1 MKYFI
6 PTSFSLFYFFYSF
19 FKVYINGVVRESK
32 KLVYPPSSNMS
43 PVMDGYVGG
52 PRGQLGRI
60 CMFSKS
66 LSEKEMELIHGLLQS
81 SSFSMAEPCRD
92 MSMK

>member
-1 MKYFI
+1 M
-6 PTSFSLFYFFYSF
+6 
-19 FKVYINGVVRESK
+19 NGVVRESK
-32 KLVYPPSSNMS
+32 RLVYPPSSNMS

-66 LSEKEMELIHGLLQS
+66 LSEKEMEFIHGLLQS